1 MCPPDSVCYQFVL
14 EKNEY
19 HSREFMQS
27 LGATLKEQGLQDAMP
42 MITTGGGT
50 AAEVLTVQQ
59 IEDFRSWCGGAP
71 VIICDNNFPQGF
83 HIGAYET
90 DPAGRGTRSS
100 KTRTFPPGT
109 GTSSCTK
116 TCWASTGTA

>member
-1 MCPPDSVCYQFVL
+1 MCYQFVL
-14 EKNEY
+14 EQNEY

-27 LGATLKEQGLQDAMP
+27 LGATLKEHGLQDALP

-50 AAEVLTVQQ
+50 AAEVLTVKQ

-83 HIGAYET
+83 HIGAMKPIR
-90 DPAGRGTRSS
+90 PARGTRFN
-100 KTRTFPPGT
+100 KTRTFPPVT
-109 GTSSCTK
+109 GTNSCTT
-116 TCWASTGTA
+116 TCWASIGTA